1 MINVMRSAHLLLPDW
16 PAPIHVSAVC
26 TTRGLNE
33 AQPVDSAAGFNLAHP
48 EGLTLPEVQK
58 NRSKLIRELGLPKAP
73 QWLRQVHGTN
83 LLRLPHQG
91 EVSTADGAITSEV
104 NCVCAILTADCLP
117 MLLTDQQGRQVAAIH
132 AGWRGL
138 AAGIVQRAIA
148 CFSQPQQ
155 VLVWLGPAIGAQA
168 FVVGSDVL
176 VAFLALDAD
185 LQHCFR
191 PCPRSSGKWL
201 ANIYSVARHQLK
213 SLGVTQVYGGDYC
226 TYTDSKRFFSY
237 RRDATYGRM
246 ASLIWIR

>member
-1 MINVMRSAHLLLPDW
+1 
-16 PAPIHVSAVC
+16 
-26 TTRGLNE
+26 
-33 AQPVDSAAGFNLAHP
+33 VDSAAGFNLAHP
-48 EGLTLPEVQK
+48 EGLILPEVQK
-58 NRSKLIRELGLPKAP
+58 NRSKLIRELGLSQAP
-73 QWLRQVHGTN
+73 QWLSQVHGTN
-83 LLRLPHQG
+83 LLRLPNQG
-91 EVSTADGAITSEV
+91 ELSTADGAITSEV
-104 NCVCAILTADCLP
+104 NCACAILTADCLP
-117 MLLTDQQGRQVAAIH
+117 ILLTDQQGRQVAAIH

-148 CFSQPQQ
+148 CFSQPKQ

-176 VAFLALDAD
+176 AAFLALDAD

-191 PCPRSSGKWL
+191 PCPGSSGKWL
-201 ANIYSVARHQLK
+201 ADIYGLARHQLQ